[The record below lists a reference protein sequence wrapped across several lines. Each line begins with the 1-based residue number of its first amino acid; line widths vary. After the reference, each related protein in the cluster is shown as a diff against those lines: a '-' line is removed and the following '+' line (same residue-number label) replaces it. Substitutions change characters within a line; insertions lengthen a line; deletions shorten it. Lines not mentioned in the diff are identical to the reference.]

1 MNLPSLIR
9 TRVSF
14 RRLLPVLLT
23 VLALVVLSR
32 TASAQSTI
40 FFVRHAERADSGS
53 GEAPK
58 MATDPDLSA
67 AGRARAQS
75 LATVLKDAKITSIF
89 TTEYKRTQQT
99 AAPLAKALGLTITP
113 VSSKDMAHL
122 VKQLKAVAG
131 NALVVGHSNTVPDVI
146 KALGAPPPAQ
156 IADDEFDNLYVL
168 TQGPA
173 PVVLRLHY
181 K

>member
-1 MNLPSLIR
+1 MNLPSPIR
-9 TRVSF
+9 MPVPF
-14 RRLLPVLLT
+14 RHLTVLLA
-23 VLALVVLSR
+23 VLALVALAR
-32 TASAQSTI
+32 PASAQSTI
-40 FFVRHAERADSGS
+40 FFVRHAERADSGG

-58 MATDPDLSA
+58 MATDPDLSD
-67 AGRARAQS
+67 AGRARALS
-75 LATVLKDAKITSIF
+75 LATVLKDAKITAIF

-99 AAPLAKALGLTITP
+99 AAPLARALGLTITP
-113 VSSKDMAHL
+113 VSSKDMAGL

-146 KALGAPPPAQ
+146 KALGAPPPPA
-156 IADDEFDNLYVL
+156 IPDDEFDNLYVV

-173 PVVLRLHY
+173 PAVLRLHY